1 MGSTYPH
8 ATVSMSG
15 EETGLEAARDRLDR
29 VVPGPGVVG
38 VFMLSALSA
47 ARDAVHW
54 SSQLD
59 PQADPEVFHQL
70 RVALRRM
77 RSLWWAY
84 GPLLDKSDAA
94 DWRGQ
99 FKTLA
104 DIAGKTRDWDILRGL
119 LTEFESEKGAGKALQ
134 RFVDTR
140 RSEAALAS
148 CEAIRRVDVK
158 QMLDRAVESAKRQLT
173 ISAGKSVA
181 EDFMRTRVRAAQR
194 VLSKRLRRATS
205 GGEPSYAALHGVRI
219 AGKRLRYL
227 LEFCAPVF
235 EAEHREMIER
245 MKAVQDELGQLNDVV
260 ASEALL
266 RERAPSQ
273 GQGGIRDEAIRYLHG
288 QKKRRMRRA
297 YKMLRRYR

>member
-1 MGSTYPH
+1 MGSTHPC
-8 ATVSMSG
+8 AMASMPG
-15 EETGLEAARDRLDR
+15 EEAGQGMARGRPSQ
-29 VVPGPGVVG
+29 VMPGPEVVD
-38 VFMLSALSA
+38 VFVLSALSA

-54 SSQLD
+54 SGQLD
-59 PQADPEVFHQL
+59 LQADPEVFHQL

-84 GPLLDKSDAA
+84 GPLLDEGDAA

-99 FKTLA
+99 FETLA
-104 DIAGKTRDWDILRGL
+104 DIAGKTRDWDILQGL
-119 LTEFESEKGAGKALQ
+119 LTEFESAKGAGKALQ
-134 RFVDTR
+134 MFVDAR

-148 CEAIRRVDVK
+148 CEAIRRVDVR
-158 QMLDRAVESAKRQLT
+158 QMLDRAVDSAQRQLT
-173 ISAGKSVA
+173 ASAGKSA
-181 EDFMRTRVRAAQR
+181 AADFMRNRVRAAQR
-194 VLSKRLRRATS
+194 VLNKRLRRATS

-227 LEFCAPVF
+227 LEFFAPVF

-266 RERAPSQ
+266 REYAPPQ
-273 GQGGIRDEAIRYLHG
+273 GQGEIRDEAIRYLHG

-297 YKMLRRYR
+297 YRMLRRYR